1 MGPRGPRARERGLSE
16 GPRGRVAK
24 SVGAP
29 GGPILG
35 PGPLTNHQH
44 RLEKRVFERN
54 RVFRV
59 GPTVDAENSK
69 TDSRSDGLLG
79 GSEMKGHGP
88 KGPPEALSGRP
99 KGPTPIG
106 GMGFGKRQ
114 PQNVG
119 FPLGNTT
126 FSKNRQSAPGGPP
139 GAFFQGSRKPP
150 EGPGTP
156 RGIFD
161 VFRGGPRTPSGLR
174 REIPGGPRG
183 AKGAPFLVPGGRFV
197 TLGGPGNVKK
207 QLVFIVKSTPGGPRW
222 IARKCTKGV
231 ERSMGNRSKPRGGQ
245 NGSWGGP
252 GGPGGRPGGPKGGPE
267 GELGRQGAG
276 PGNHGTL

>member
-1 MGPRGPRARERGLSE
+1 
-16 GPRGRVAK
+16 
-24 SVGAP
+24 
-29 GGPILG
+29 
-35 PGPLTNHQH
+35 
-44 RLEKRVFERN
+44 
-54 RVFRV
+54 
-59 GPTVDAENSK
+59 
-69 TDSRSDGLLG
+69 
-79 GSEMKGHGP
+79 MKGHGP

-207 QLVFIVKSTPGGPRW
+207 LLVVCVFSPQGGPRR
-222 IARKCTKGV
+222 APGK
-231 ERSMGNRSKPRGGQ
+231 NSKNCRM
-245 NGSWGGP
+245 
-252 GGPGGRPGGPKGGPE
+252 
-267 GELGRQGAG
+267 GRQGRRKRRG
-276 PGNHGTL
+276 PKRSGTGPRPPPGAPSGLPKGPTTIYFFGLGPVLVTTSLDLYCFYSVFHVSARNQ

>member
-35 PGPLTNHQH
+35 PGPLKNHQN

-59 GPTVDAENSK
+59 GPAADAEKSR
-69 TDSRSDGLLG
+69 TDSRSDGFLG
-79 GSEMKGHGP
+79 GSKMKGHGP
-88 KGPPEALSGRP
+88 KGPPEALSGRS
-99 KGPTPIG
+99 KGPTLIDK
-106 GMGFGKRQ
+106 MGLGSRR
-114 PQNVG
+114 PQNVW
-119 FPLGNTT
+119 FSSGNTT

-183 AKGAPFLVPGGRFV
+183 AKGAPFLVPGGRFI
-197 TLGGPGNVKK
+197 TFGGPGNVEK
-207 QLVFIVKSTPGGPRW
+207 QLVFIVKS
-222 IARKCTKGV
+222 
-231 ERSMGNRSKPRGGQ
+231 MGASC
-245 NGSWGGP
+245 
-252 GGPGGRPGGPKGGPE
+252 
-267 GELGRQGAG
+267 
-276 PGNHGTL
+276 